1 MTDYL
6 KISFCTV
13 SMNRL
18 VHLKR
23 TLIQN
28 IEDNIDYPSLEF
40 NLLDYN
46 STDGLEDWARTG
58 LRQYL
63 DAGIL
68 KYYRTMEP
76 LFFDRSHSRNMIF
89 RLSGGDIVCNLD
101 ADNYTG
107 KGFAF
112 FLNRQFQESAPDCI
126 ITPERVIRREEDR
139 NTYGRICI
147 PRPLF
152 LRVNGFDEKMKGY
165 GFEDTDL
172 IYRVKQ
178 QGAEERFIVEK
189 DFLGSISHSHELR
202 VKEDELAN
210 RLDAVLIGYRSHY
223 CSEVIFLL
231 NNGHY
236 ESAIFIDMTIVRCL
250 DSIPKGIDP
259 TPGTEEYELAVL
271 EDQRQEGDW
280 QRIGTGLILTA
291 ADRVELEEVPFQD
304 GFAFASRYGQY
315 FLPVTD
321 RALIDQLVYVYP
333 QIKNRNRMDAN
344 LKDKTQV
351 NPSGFGIGRVELNFS
366 DELIE
371 LH

>member
-1 MTDYL
+1 
-6 KISFCTV
+6 
-13 SMNRL
+13 MNRL
-18 VHLKR
+18 LHLER
-23 TLIQN
+23 TFIQN

-46 STDGLEDWARTG
+46 STDGLGDWARTG
-58 LRQYL
+58 LRKYL

-68 KYYRTMEP
+68 KYYHTGEP

-89 RLSGGDIVCNLD
+89 RLSTGDIVCNLD

-107 KGFAF
+107 KNFAF
-112 FLNRQFQESAPDCI
+112 FLNRVFQENTRDCI
-126 ITPERVIRREEDR
+126 ITPERVIRNEEDR

-152 LRVNGFDEKMKGY
+152 LRVNGFDEKMRGY

-172 IYRVKQ
+172 IYRVKR
-178 QGAEERFIVEK
+178 QGAEEKFIMEK

-202 VKEDELAN
+202 VKEDELSK
-210 RLDAVLIGYRSHY
+210 RLDTVLIAYRSHY
-223 CSEVIFLL
+223 CSRVIFLL

-236 ESAIFIDMTIVRCL
+236 ESAVFIDMTIVRCL
-250 DSIPKGIDP
+250 DNIPEDIDI

-271 EDQRQEGDW
+271 EEQWEEGVW
-280 QRIGTGLILTA
+280 QHIGAKLILTA
-291 ADRVELEEVPFQD
+291 TDRLELHQTPFQD
-304 GFAFASRYGQY
+304 ETAFASPDGQF
-315 FLPVTD
+315 FLTVTD
-321 RALIDQLVYVYP
+321 RTLIDQLKYVYL

-344 LKDKTQV
+344 LMGKNQV

-366 DELIE
+366 GELIE